1 MYLIIQQKTDLK
13 NSTSADT
20 SSQLTLHLVRLKLET
35 DKLGNGK
42 LETTPVDLKKL
53 SDVVDEEVV
62 KKNLYD
68 ELIKNVNANQT
79 NDTSDLILKNYV

>member
-68 ELIKNVNANQT
+68 ELIKNVNAIQT

>member
-35 DKLGNGK
+35 DKLDSGK

-79 NDTSDLILKNYV
+79 NDTSDLI

>member
-13 NSTSADT
+13 NSTSVDT

-35 DKLGNGK
+35 DKLDNGK

-53 SDVVDEEVV
+53 SDAVVEEVV

-79 NDTSDLILKNYV
+79 NDTSDLI

>member
-13 NSTSADT
+13 NSTSVDT

-35 DKLGNGK
+35 DKLDNGK

-68 ELIKNVNANQT
+68 ELIKNVNAIQT

>member
-13 NSTSADT
+13 NSTSVDT

-35 DKLGNGK
+35 DKLDNGK

-53 SDVVDEEVV
+53 SDVVVEEVV

-79 NDTSDLILKNYV
+79 NDTSDLI

>member
-13 NSTSADT
+13 NSTSVDT

-35 DKLGNGK
+35 DKLDNGK

-79 NDTSDLILKNYV
+79 NDTSDLI

>member
-13 NSTSADT
+13 NSTSVDT

-79 NDTSDLILKNYV
+79 NDTSDLI

>member
-13 NSTSADT
+13 NSTSVDT

-35 DKLGNGK
+35 DKLDSGK

-79 NDTSDLILKNYV
+79 NDTSDLI

>member
-13 NSTSADT
+13 NSTSVDT

-35 DKLGNGK
+35 DKLDSGK

-68 ELIKNVNANQT
+68 ELIKNVNAIQT

>member
-13 NSTSADT
+13 NSTSVDT

-35 DKLGNGK
+35 DKLDSGK

-68 ELIKNVNANQT
+68 ELIKNVNAIQT
-79 NDTSDLILKNYV
+79 NDTSDLISKNYV

>member
-62 KKNLYD
+62 KKYLYD
-68 ELIKNVNANQT
+68 ELIKNVNAIQT

>member
-35 DKLGNGK
+35 DKLDNGK

-68 ELIKNVNANQT
+68 ELIKNVNAIQT

>member
-42 LETTPVDLKKL
+42 LDTTPVDLKKL

-68 ELIKNVNANQT
+68 ELIKNVNAIQT
-79 NDTSDLILKNYV
+79 NDTSDLILKNYA

>member
-13 NSTSADT
+13 NSTSVDT

-68 ELIKNVNANQT
+68 ELIKNVNAIQT

>member
-35 DKLGNGK
+35 DKLDNGK

-53 SDVVDEEVV
+53 SDAVVEEVV

-79 NDTSDLILKNYV
+79 NDTSDLI